1 MKRLFALLLCLCL
14 CLALIPAAAAEDIEI
29 VEIEAEE
36 PEPVE
41 REELIALVEP
51 EEPAAEAVPNA
62 KPSISSSPKSV
73 TAYLGTTVKFTVKA
87 SGAESYQWYYRT
99 SSSGSWAKSTTTG
112 AKTATLSIVAEAKRD
127 GYQYRCKVSNADG
140 YSYTKNATL
149 TVSKKPVVTEQPAD
163 AVALAGETVK
173 FTVKADGATSYQWYY
188 RKTAD
193 GSWNKSSGATG
204 ASLSVEVKSYRDGY
218 QYRCKLT
225 NANGYVYSEAAT
237 LSLLS
242 KPKISTQPFSYTAC
256 VGATVYFKVQADV
269 ADSYQWY
276 YRTSENGSWKT
287 TSLTG
292 CKTATLTV
300 KVTAARDGWQYRCK
314 LTNSQ
319 GSSYSDPA
327 TLTVADIG
335 CGEGLTWKLGSDGTL
350 TVSGKGPMEDAPGKD
365 SPWDN
370 YTPQITRVS
379 VGSGV
384 TRVGNYAFFG
394 LFNLSSVSLPSGITE
409 IGDYAFGDCEKL
421 TSVTVPAGVTSI
433 GAEAFSSCK
442 ALTTVKLGSGL
453 KSIGTYAFGYCFQ
466 LTSVNLP
473 DGLEE
478 IGENAFRNCTRL
490 PAITIPDSVTSL
502 GDYAFEDCS
511 GLKTVK
517 IGAGV
522 TSIGT
527 WTFYYCSALES
538 VTMSD
543 NVTYIGFGAFYHTPA
558 LTSITLSKNLT
569 TIDSQAFSSAG
580 LTSVTIPDKV
590 TSIGSSAFSWTDL
603 KTVTIG
609 KGVKSIGNGAFSY
622 SFGIT
627 DVYYRGTQTQ
637 WNKIEIGGSNDPL
650 LNATFH
656 FNA

>member
-29 VEIEAEE
+29 VDI
-36 PEPVE
+36 EPVE
-41 REELIALVEP
+41 AGEVIELVD
-51 EEPAAEAVPNA
+51 AEAVPNA

-99 SSSGSWAKSTTTG
+99 SAEGSWAKSTSTG
-112 AKTATLSIVAEAKRD
+112 AKTATLSIVAEAKRN

-327 TLTVADIG
+327 RLTVSGDL
-335 CGEGLTWKLGSDGTL
+335 CGEGLTWKFGGDGLL
-350 TVSGKGPMEDAPGKD
+350 TISGTGEMYDYRSGGHDRP
-365 SPWDN
+365 PWYSKRDRLL
-370 YTPQITRVS
+370 RVS

-384 TRVGNYAFFG
+384 TRVGNFAFQDCG
-394 LFNLSSVSLPSGITE
+394 SLTEATIGSGVTAIGVS
-409 IGDYAFGDCEKL
+409 AFYSCGNL
-421 TSVTVPAGVTSI
+421 TSVTIGSGVKSI
-433 GAEAFSSCK
+433 EGSAFSYCGS
-442 ALTTVKLGSGL
+442 LTGVKLP
-453 KSIGTYAFGYCFQ
+453 A
-466 LTSVNLP
+466 
-473 DGLEE
+473 GLEE
-478 IGENAFRNCTRL
+478 IGDNAFDACGSLTGV
-490 PAITIPDSVTSL
+490 TIPDSVTSL
-502 GDYAFEDCS
+502 GAWAFNGCS
-511 GLKTVK
+511 SLKTVK
-517 IGAGV
+517 IGKGVTVIDEGTFDSCGALASLTIPSGV
-522 TSIGT
+522 TSIGD
-527 WTFYYCSALES
+527 WAFSRCSGLTSLTIPSS
-538 VTMSD
+538 VTS
-543 NVTYIGFGAFYHTPA
+543 IGGA
-558 LTSITLSKNLT
+558 
-569 TIDSQAFSSAG
+569 AFEFCSG
-580 LTSVTIPDKV
+580 LTSVTIPNSV
-590 TSIGSSAFSWTDL
+590 TSIGGGVFRGCSALRSAYVGNGVTRLGAFYSYGFFESCSSLTS
-603 KTVTIG
+603 VTIP
-609 KGVKSIGNGAFSY
+609 VSVTVISDRAFRGCS
-622 SFGIT
+622 SLS
-627 DVYYRGTQTQ
+627 DVYYKGTKTQ
-637 WNKIEIGGSNDPL
+637 WGKITVYDENEPL
-650 LNATFH
+650 LNATIH
-656 FNA
+656 YNA

>member
-99 SSSGSWAKSTTTG
+99 SAEGSWAKSTSTG
-112 AKTATLSIVAEAKRD
+112 AKTATLSIVAEAKRN

>member
-225 NANGYVYSEAAT
+225 NANGSVYSEAAT